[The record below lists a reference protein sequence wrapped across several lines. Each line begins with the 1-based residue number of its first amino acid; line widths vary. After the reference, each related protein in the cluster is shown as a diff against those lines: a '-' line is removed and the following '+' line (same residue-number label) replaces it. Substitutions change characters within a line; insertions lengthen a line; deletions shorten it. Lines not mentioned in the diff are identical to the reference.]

1 MLSFSDDVSLLSWQ
15 CFQESNLSLV
25 IVMMN
30 CLYFQ
35 QLKCFPW
42 HLLLLA
48 AFAISK
54 SCRLWTFASVSI
66 YDREREE
73 IHILRLEKKHFHPV

>member
-1 MLSFSDDVSLLSWQ
+1 MLSFSGDVLVRKVYTQPLLSWQ

-66 YDREREE
+66 YDRERENT
-73 IHILRLEKKHFHPV
+73 F